1 LQVRFLSALRV
12 SATLARHRQRLTT
25 QWVDASRRTEG
36 NQVASMVQDEPQGEV
51 VPAGGTAP
59 REKKA
64 NVFARIALFIR
75 QVFAELRKVV
85 TPTRQELLKYTAVV
99 LGFVVV
105 MMAIVYGLDVLFV
118 WITAYVFG
126 VPGA

>member
-1 LQVRFLSALRV
+1 
-12 SATLARHRQRLTT
+12 
-25 QWVDASRRTEG
+25 
-36 NQVASMVQDEPQGEV
+36 MVQDEPQGEV
-51 VPAGGTAP
+51 VPTGASGP
-59 REKKA
+59 REKKP

-85 TPTRQELLKYTAVV
+85 TPTRQELLKYTGVV

-118 WITAYVFG
+118 WIAAYVFG